1 MKHLIEQLEARA
13 EHYKRST
20 EEYRKL
26 QDTTAGAIS
35 VHWGNEKNFW
45 RGMWRATET
54 ALNLLQEKQLQD
66 ELTGGSPFRGEAA

>member
-13 EHYKRST
+13 ENYKRST

-35 VHWGNEKNFW
+35 VHWENEKNFW
-45 RGMWRATET
+45 LGMWRATET
-54 ALNLLQEKQLQD
+54 ALTLLKEQQQQ
-66 ELTGGSPFRGEAA
+66 EAA